1 MRIHKTDNLKIE
13 ISVTASP
20 SGDTEVRAK
29 RISVKVGDSEP
40 IDARISER
48 LVKSQITDNAFVR
61 HILNFLI
68 KD

>member
-1 MRIHKTDNLKIE
+1 MRLHKTDNLKIE
-13 ISVTASP
+13 ISVTDAAP
-20 SGDTEVRAK
+20 NGTDAK
-29 RISVKVGDSEP
+29 AKQISVKVGNSEP

-61 HILNFLI
+61 HILSFLI